1 MTVLD
6 ALAAGSGGAF
16 AFDWQEFGW
25 GCEYYARTGRM
36 MAEDGLAVL
45 KDFDAIYF
53 GAVGWPGVPD
63 HISLWGLRLAICQNF
78 DQWAN
83 VRPVRFLPGV
93 QSPLRKA
100 DDTELDWVVVRE
112 NSEGEYAGLGGRNL
126 SARGPGS
133 EVAVQT
139 ALFTE
144 TGCERIMRFAFDL
157 ARTRTRRKVS
167 SVTKSNAQQYG
178 MVLWD
183 DVFKRVA
190 VDYPDVE
197 TESVLVDAMS
207 AKFVLHPEDL
217 SVVVASNLHADIL
230 SDLGS
235 ALAGSLG
242 LAASA
247 NLNPE
252 RRFPSMFEPV
262 HGSAPDIA
270 GQGLANPIGAVGSAA
285 LMLDHLGLPEQAAR
299 LQTAIEATTAAG
311 ILTRDLGGTA
321 STDDVTKALIDAL
334 NPLARVT
341 GAVQF
346 LGCAAALSAV
356 PLMTAVLVVV
366 IAAGQQ
372 HATHARNRPGAGQQ
386 GRGRFLGALAAAGHP
401 GRDQPGHDGGRER
414 SPAPLRQAGERPFLP
429 DIGLDLAGVGTAA
442 HGVDEVLARCVHVD
456 PAPVVAEVRPV
467 APVGRERPDGEN
479 VGECAWPGRPPGV
492 VVARLGDAD
501 GTLVQP
507 KLLQPGFQ
515 RHRRDVLPG
524 QARGRYVDDLG
535 AEAECRP

>member
-1 MTVLD
+1 MTTTRTFRIAAIPADGVGAEVVAAGRAVLD
-6 ALAAGSGGAF
+6 ALAADSRGDSQGGF
-16 AFDWQEFGW
+16 AFDWQEFPW
-25 GCEYYARTGRM
+25 GCGYYERTGKM
-36 MAEDGLAVL
+36 MDDDGLDRL

-53 GAVGWPGVPD
+53 GAVGWPTVPD
-63 HISLWGLRLAICQNF
+63 HVSLWGLRLKICQNF

-83 VRPVRFLPGV
+83 VRPVHFLPGV

-126 SARGPGS
+126 AARGQGG
-133 EVAVQT
+133 EVAVQS

-144 TGCERIMRFAFDL
+144 VGCERIMRFAFDL

-190 VDYPDVE
+190 ADYPDVE

-207 AKFVLHPEDL
+207 AKFVLRPEDL
-217 SVVVASNLHADIL
+217 SVVVASNLNADIL

-285 LMLDHLGLPEQAAR
+285 LMLEHFGLPDQAAR
-299 LQTAIEATTAAG
+299 LQKAIEATTGAG
-311 ILTRDLGGTA
+311 ILTRDVGGTA
-321 STDDVTKALIDAL
+321 STEDVTKALIDAL
-334 NPLARVT
+334 NA
-341 GAVQF
+341 
-346 LGCAAALSAV
+346 
-356 PLMTAVLVVV
+356 
-366 IAAGQQ
+366 
-372 HATHARNRPGAGQQ
+372 
-386 GRGRFLGALAAAGHP
+386 
-401 GRDQPGHDGGRER
+401 
-414 SPAPLRQAGERPFLP
+414 
-429 DIGLDLAGVGTAA
+429 
-442 HGVDEVLARCVHVD
+442 
-456 PAPVVAEVRPV
+456 
-467 APVGRERPDGEN
+467 
-479 VGECAWPGRPPGV
+479 
-492 VVARLGDAD
+492 
-501 GTLVQP
+501 
-507 KLLQPGFQ
+507 
-515 RHRRDVLPG
+515 
-524 QARGRYVDDLG
+524 
-535 AEAECRP
+535 